1 MGEWTFVFL
10 AYGIVWSAI
19 LVYVLSLN
27 LRLKRA
33 EAEKSLIAELER
45 SPNDA

>member
-1 MGEWTFVFL
+1 MGEWAFVFL

-19 LVYVLSLN
+19 LVYVFFLYR
-27 LRLKRA
+27 RLKRA

-45 SPNDA
+45 SSNNA